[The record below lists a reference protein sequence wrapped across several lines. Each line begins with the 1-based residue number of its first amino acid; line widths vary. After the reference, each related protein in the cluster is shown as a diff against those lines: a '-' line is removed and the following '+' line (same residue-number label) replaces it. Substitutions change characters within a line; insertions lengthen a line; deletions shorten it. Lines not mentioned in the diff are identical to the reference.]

1 MLKPFLDR
9 LFGEP
14 GAKTLKRAQKD
25 LLAIKALEPQL
36 ASQITTL
43 DQVKAKTADWKA
55 RFAGLRWD
63 VTEDKIKI
71 NALLEEIK
79 FEAIALHR
87 RACQLINGQ
96 KFPLADGREVVWN
109 MVPFDVQILGALA
122 LHSGNIAEMRTG
134 EGKTLVAT
142 IAAYLNA
149 LAGTPVHIVTVNPY
163 LANRDAAEM
172 GVIYGALG
180 LTTGVILPQQ
190 SPATKQEMYRRDVVY
205 ATNNELA
212 FDYLRDNMAPSM
224 ERQAQ
229 GPLAFAIVDEVD
241 SILIDEART
250 PLIISAP
257 DDEAT
262 DKYLTFKTI
271 AKELH
276 EGQDYKIDE
285 KAKTALLSEKGIAH
299 VEQILGIENIF
310 ASAHYNDIHH
320 VENALKAYACY
331 RKDVDYIVRGQ
342 DVMIVDEHTGRVLQ
356 GRRYSHG
363 LHQALEAKENVEIQ
377 RESRTLASVTF
388 QNFFRLY
395 RKLAGMTGTAKTEE
409 EEFQKIYG
417 LDVVV
422 VPTNRPMI
430 RADKADLIFKNSAGK
445 LSYVA
450 GLIKKIHATG
460 QPILV
465 GTVSVEKSEM
475 LSQLLTRE
483 GITHRVLN
491 AKQDEHEAQIVA
503 DAGRKGAV
511 TIATNMAGRGTDI
524 KIDDEVKSLG
534 GLMIIGTE
542 KHETRRIDNQLRGRA
557 GRQGDPGSSQFLVCP
572 QDDIM
577 RIFGGER
584 LARIFAMVDGPENEP
599 LFESK
604 FLTRTI
610 TNVQKQVEGRNFDIR
625 KHILEYDDALDQ
637 HRSIVYGRRRRIL
650 AALSGGE
657 GAEKIN
663 EEFAK
668 MFLGEAEK
676 LVDSAYG
683 TDEDSGIER
692 LDLEKLSTIINEYA
706 GRSVTTNADDGDTR
720 DEAAAKV
727 TAAFV
732 AIVEATRQQAGDAS
746 FEEFRRMLY
755 LQSIDELWTRHIDDM
770 AQLRESVAFEGY
782 AQKNPLI
789 VYKERAFGMFEKLMT
804 EVQYKVI
811 RGLVTAQPNAK
822 VERADIDLDKLVAE
836 IEKDPAMAQQVRAMA
851 AALPDGNPLFTNP
864 AHAVA
869 NEPGIRVKT
878 VSAKHRDFAKTD
890 GIRVKGED
898 RSETYTG
905 GTASENQSH
914 EREDRG
920 FREVPKVGRNDP
932 CPCGSGKKYKQCH
945 GK

>member
-1 MLKPFLDR
+1 MFKSFLDV
-9 LFGEP
+9 LLGEP
-14 GAKTLKRAQKD
+14 GAKALRRANRD
-25 LLAIKALEPQL
+25 LLAIKAVEPKLALEV
-36 ASQITTL
+36 TTL
-43 DQVKAKTADWKA
+43 DQVKAKTAAWKA

-63 VTEDKIKI
+63 VAEDKAKI
-71 NALLEEIK
+71 DAGLEEIK
-79 FEAIALHR
+79 HEAVALHR

-96 KFPLADGREVVWN
+96 KFALEGGREVVWN

-122 LHSGNIAEMRTG
+122 LHGGNIAEMRTG

-163 LANRDAAEM
+163 LAARDAAEM
-172 GVIYGALG
+172 GIVYGALG

-190 SPATKQEMYRRDVVY
+190 PHDVKKAMYARDVVY

-212 FDYLRDNMAPSM
+212 FDYLRDNMAPTL

-229 GPLAFAIVDEVD
+229 GTLSFAIVDEVD
-241 SILIDEART
+241 SILVDEART

-262 DKYLTFKTI
+262 GKYLTFKII
-271 AKELH
+271 A
-276 EGQDYKIDE
+276 GQLINGEDYKVDE
-285 KAKTALLSEKGIAH
+285 KQKSALLTEKGIAH
-299 VEQILGIENIF
+299 VEKILGVDNIF

-320 VENALKAYACY
+320 VENALKAHACY
-331 RKDVDYIVRGQ
+331 RKDVDYIVREQ
-342 DVMIVDEHTGRVLQ
+342 DVMIVDEHTGRVLS

-363 LHQALEAKENVEIQ
+363 LHQALEAKEGVEVQ

-395 RKLAGMTGTAKTEE
+395 KKLAGMTGTAKTEE

-422 VPTNRPMI
+422 VPTNRPMV
-430 RADKADLIFKNSAGK
+430 RKDKADLIFKNAAGK
-445 LSYVA
+445 TAYVV
-450 GLIKKIHATG
+450 GLIKKTHASG

-465 GTVSVEKSEM
+465 GTVSVEKSEL
-475 LSQLLTRE
+475 LSDLLTRE
-483 GITHRVLN
+483 GVPHKVLN
-491 AKQDEHEAQIVA
+491 AKQDANEAQIVA

-524 KIDDEVKSLG
+524 KIDDEVRTLG
-534 GLMIIGTE
+534 GLMILGTE

-557 GRQGDPGSSQFLVCP
+557 GRQGDPGTSQFLVCP

-577 RIFGGER
+577 RIFGGDR
-584 LARIFAMVDGPENEP
+584 LAKIFAMVDGPDHEP
-599 LFESK
+599 LFESG

-625 KHILEYDDALDQ
+625 KHVLEYDDALNQ
-637 HRSIVYGRRRRIL
+637 HRGIIYGRRKRIL
-650 AALSGGE
+650 AALSGGD
-657 GAEKIN
+657 GAEKIA
-663 EEFAK
+663 EEFAL

-676 LVDSAYG
+676 LVDSCWG
-683 TDEDSGIER
+683 PDEESGREQ
-692 LDLEKLSTIINEYA
+692 LDAGKLSAAVADYA
-706 GRSVTTNADDGDTR
+706 NRPLDTGADSDDTR
-720 DEAAAKV
+720 DEACAKV
-727 TAAFV
+727 AATFSS
-732 AIVEATRQQAGDAS
+732 AISATRSLAGDAP

-789 VYKERAFGMFEKLMT
+789 VYKERAFGLFEKLMG
-804 EVQYKVI
+804 EVQYKVV
-811 RGLVTAQPNAK
+811 RGLVTAQPTSK

-836 IEKDPAMAQQVRAMA
+836 LDKNPELARQVREVA
-851 AALPDGNPLFTNP
+851 ASIPDGNPLFTDP
-864 AHAVA
+864 THAMRE
-869 NEPGIRVKT
+869 EPGIRVKT
-878 VSAKHRDFAKTD
+878 VAAQPEAPAF
-890 GIRVKGED
+890 
-898 RSETYTG
+898 
-905 GTASENQSH
+905 
-914 EREDRG
+914 
-920 FREVPKVGRNDP
+920 PKVGRNDP